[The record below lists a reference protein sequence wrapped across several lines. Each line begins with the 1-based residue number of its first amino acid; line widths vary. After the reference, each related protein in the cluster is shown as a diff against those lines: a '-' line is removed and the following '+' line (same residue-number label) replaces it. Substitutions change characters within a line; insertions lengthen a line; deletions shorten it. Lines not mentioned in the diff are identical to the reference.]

1 MPAEMLAQENEHRGY
16 EQRLGERDEHT
27 DRAKSSFR
35 GHSWSPDETDRV
47 VVPLGRLTLQMSR
60 AVRRHGAN
68 GRRVRRLHRAV
79 SQRLGSVQ
87 GQG

>member
-35 GHSWSPDETDRV
+35 GHSWSPMKQIA
-47 VVPLGRLTLQMSR
+47 LWFHS
-60 AVRRHGAN
+60 AV
-68 GRRVRRLHRAV
+68 
-79 SQRLGSVQ
+79 
-87 GQG
+87 